1 MTTLRAA
8 WGKVSPRL
16 LAMLWVGNA
25 AAILLALA
33 WLQIPDSHVWQ
44 VAISFLCAAAWSA
57 SVLWLYADAF
67 RRASAEPRS
76 GIARHVLVIL
86 IAIVVAWLL
95 LQVFDAGRAKEG
107 LFAGYWNSRF
117 SAQGRVFFTYPRL
130 VAWQRGFYD
139 VLQWAVATVLLAMMF
154 AAGVRRRFDGIC
166 RNIWYWVVAAIAGFL
181 SVWVTGLLMDWTPGR
196 STKAQIV
203 SVMSRLLVAYTLDI
217 VLLCW
222 VIAVA
227 AAADERAVDVKP

>member
-1 MTTLRAA
+1 MTTLRVA
-8 WGKVSPRL
+8 WRKASPRL
-16 LAMLWVGNA
+16 LAVLWFGNA

-44 VAISFLCAAAWSA
+44 VAISFLYAAAWSG
-57 SVLWLYADAF
+57 SVLWLYADTF

-76 GIARHVLVIL
+76 GMVRYVLVIL

-95 LQVFDAGRAKEG
+95 LQVFDVGRARRGISGILEFEVLG
-107 LFAGYWNSRF
+107 AGPS
-117 SAQGRVFFTYPRL
+117 FFTYPRL

-154 AAGVRRRFDGIC
+154 AAGVRRRFARIC
-166 RNIWYWVVAAIAGFL
+166 CNIWYWVVAAIAGFL
-181 SVWVTGLLMDWTPGR
+181 SVWVTGLLVDWTPGR

-203 SVMSRLLVAYTLDI
+203 SVLSRLLVAYTLDI

-227 AAADERAVDVKP
+227 AAADEGAVDAKP